1 MTDSFKQPNYTSYVK
16 YFNNGANPQF
26 LNVWTTTQY
35 NNVPVV
41 TPSNKN
47 ASVYIPNDLYV
58 GGSINNPSDI
68 SLKENIKNIDVKLA
82 NDLLR
87 LSPKRYNYKGDK
99 LKRIHYGLIA
109 QEIED
114 YYPELVG
121 DMDIEESMDFTTGS
135 VSNPQHNTTHNP
147 QHNRNNNNNGDN
159 NDDGDKN
166 RNNNNNNNGD
176 NGDNGDNNNNRN
188 WVWSILSAVKTMF
201 GMCKKNIQTKKIK
214 TINYIELIPILVL
227 KIQDLQGQI
236 DDIKNGNYLM
246 V

>member
-16 YFNNGANPQF
+16 YFNNGATPQF

-41 TPSNKN
+41 TPSNKK

-82 NDLLR
+82 NDLLK
-87 LSPKRYNYKGDK
+87 LSPKRYSYKGDK

-109 QEIED
+109 QETED

-121 DMDIEESMDFTTGS
+121 DMDIEESMGFTTGS
-135 VSNPQHNTTHNP
+135 ISNP
-147 QHNRNNNNNGDN
+147 QHNRNNNNNNGDGDD
-159 NDDGDKN
+159 NDDGGKN
-166 RNNNNNNNGD
+166 RNN
-176 NGDNGDNNNNRN
+176 NNNNRN